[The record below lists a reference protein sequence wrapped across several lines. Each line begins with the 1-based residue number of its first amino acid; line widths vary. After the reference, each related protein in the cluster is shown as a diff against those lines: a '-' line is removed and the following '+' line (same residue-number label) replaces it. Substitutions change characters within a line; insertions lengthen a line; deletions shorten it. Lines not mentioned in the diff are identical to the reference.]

1 VLYVPYK
8 ESFLSTIP
16 CFLSKVKVLCS
27 SVWLEN
33 IRGQDKEA
41 KMPDLQA
48 AVNDFVI
55 KLKRRQVEGSQASA
69 RETAVLLRSVISQQ
83 RVPHSNQAVSLI
95 GAVKS
100 VGVQLIAANPVEL
113 AIGNIVRRVLHLIR
127 DEDLALATTG
137 VEALNVVVD
146 SDDEDDTQHENPSQL
161 SAAALAAAN
170 RSTLLAPSLHN
181 LLESIPGPAV
191 ASRPDSSGGDSE
203 GKSKS
208 VDKNSKSWKLK
219 HGVIEAI
226 NELLE
231 DIDNCRSQIAEQA
244 LEHIHQNEVIL
255 TLAHSRTV
263 MQFLCEAKK
272 KRSFQV
278 FVAEG
283 APRYQGHAL
292 AKELVAKDL
301 QTTVI
306 TDSAVFAMISR
317 VNMVIAGAHVV
328 LANGGVIAPVGLH
341 MVALA
346 AHRHAVPFVVLAGTH
361 KLCPLYPHN
370 PEVLLNDLKSPSE
383 LLDYGDFSDCMD
395 GGTGNSRLRVV
406 NPAFDYVPP
415 QLVSLFIT
423 DT

>member
-1 VLYVPYK
+1 
-8 ESFLSTIP
+8 
-16 CFLSKVKVLCS
+16 
-27 SVWLEN
+27 
-33 IRGQDKEA
+33 
-41 KMPDLQA
+41 MPDLQS
-48 AVNDFVI
+48 AVSDFVV
-55 KLKRRQVEGSQASA
+55 KLKRRQVEGSQATA

-83 RVPHSNQAVSLI
+83 RVPHSNQAASLI
-95 GAVKS
+95 QAVKS

-113 AIGNIVRRVLHLIR
+113 AVGNIVRRVLHLIR
-127 DEDLALATTG
+127 DEDVALATTDVAG
-137 VEALNVVVD
+137 LNVSTD
-146 SDDEDDTQHENPSQL
+146 SDDEADTRHENSSHL

-170 RSTLLAPSLHN
+170 RNTLRAPSLHN
-181 LLESIPGPAV
+181 LLESIPIPAV
-191 ASRPDSSGGDSE
+191 ASCTASSGGDSE

-208 VDKNSKSWKLK
+208 ADKNSKSWKLK

-231 DIDNCRSQIAEQA
+231 EIDNCHSQIAEQA

-263 MQFLCEAKK
+263 MKFLCEAKK

-292 AKELVAKDL
+292 AKELVAKNL

-317 VNMVIAGAHVV
+317 VNMVIVGAHAV

-370 PEVLLNDLKSPSE
+370 PEVLLNDLKSPSD
-383 LLDYGDFSDCMD
+383 LLDYGDLSDCMD
-395 GGTGNSRLRVV
+395 GGTGNSRLHVV
-406 NPAFDYVPP
+406 NPTFDYVPP

-423 DT
+423 DTGGHNPSYMYRLIADYYTPDDYALQEPLEIR